1 MAEPAT
7 AEVSEYS
14 STEGRAVLWH
24 ARGSNIDPVTSPRAQ
39 PSTIAVDDTHRVSAL
54 TLIPP
59 SARACFVFAH
69 GAGAGMTHPFMEAI
83 AAGLGGVG
91 IATLRF
97 QFPYMEARA
106 RRPDPPALCHAT
118 VRAAVAEATR
128 ISHGLPLFAGGRSFG
143 GRMSSQAQARSPF
156 PGVLGL
162 AFLGF
167 PLHPAKQPSDER
179 GQHLFEVDTP
189 LLFLQGDRDELA
201 DLTLL
206 QALIARLGHRATLKL
221 IPNAN
226 HSYRVPARTGRTEA
240 QVVNELVQTLDDWIG
255 TVITSS

>member
-1 MAEPAT
+1 
-7 AEVSEYS
+7 
-14 STEGRAVLWH
+14 
-24 ARGSNIDPVTSPRAQ
+24 VTSPPAN
-39 PSTIAVDDTHRVSAL
+39 PATITVDETHRVSAL

-83 AAGLGGVG
+83 AGGLAEAG

-97 QFPYMEARA
+97 QFPYMEARG
-106 RRPDPPALCHAT
+106 RRPDPPPLCHAT
-118 VRAAVAEATR
+118 VRAAVAEAMR
-128 ISHGLPLFAGGRSFG
+128 VSRGLPLFAGGRSFG
-143 GRMSSQAQARSPF
+143 GRMSSQAQAKSPL

-167 PLHPAKQPSDER
+167 PLHPAKRPSDER
-179 GQHLFEVDTP
+179 AQHLFEVNAP

-201 DLTLL
+201 ELSLL
-206 QALIARLGHRATLKL
+206 QPLVARLGPRATLKL

-226 HSYRVPARTGRTEA
+226 HSYKVPARTGRSEA
-240 QVVNELVQTLDDWIG
+240 QIVGELVETLDDWIG
-255 TVITSS
+255 RVIASS